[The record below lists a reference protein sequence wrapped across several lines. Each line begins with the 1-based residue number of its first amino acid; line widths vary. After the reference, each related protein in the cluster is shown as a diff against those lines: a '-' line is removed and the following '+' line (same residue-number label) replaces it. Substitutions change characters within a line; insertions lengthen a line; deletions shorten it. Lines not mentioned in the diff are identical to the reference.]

1 MMIEPTTR
9 GSLSGDVEGF
19 RFAADVHARFNE
31 TDAQG
36 IVHHAVHLIWFE
48 VARIAYLA
56 RVEGGYRGLV
66 ASCVDVTTTEAHVRY
81 RAPVRFDDR
90 LRVWTRAVDVGRTRF
105 RFEYA
110 VERADDRTL
119 LADGWTSHACVD
131 ATTLRPTR
139 MPGGLAAKLAE
150 LEGA

>member
-66 ASCVDVTTTEAHVRY
+66 ASGVDVTTTEAHVRY

-110 VERADDRTL
+110 VERDGEAI
-119 LADGWTSHACVD
+119 ADGWTAHACVD
-131 ATTLRPTR
+131 ATTHRPTR
-139 MPGGLAAKLAE
+139 VPAWLASEIATAE
-150 LEGA
+150 P